1 MNPVELLRTIANTR
15 IGLAPSA
22 LHGIG
27 VFALA
32 DIPAGITDLFS
43 PAEEWPGVPR
53 TSLDALPAHARK
65 LVDTYC
71 LKDDDMVY
79 LPPRGF
85 QVVDLVL
92 FLNHSDTPNLGQ
104 MDSGNYFLTLR
115 SIAAGEELTVDYNL
129 LTTESAPTV

>member
-1 MNPVELLRTIANTR
+1 MNPDELLRNIADTR
-15 IGLAPSA
+15 IGLAPST

-32 DIPAGITDLFS
+32 DIPAGVTDLFA

-53 TSLDALPAHARK
+53 ASLDALPAHARK

-71 LKDDDMVY
+71 LKDDDTVY

-85 QVVDLVL
+85 RVVDLVL

-115 SIAAGEELTVDYNL
+115 SIAAGEELTVDYDL
-129 LTTESAPTV
+129 LTTESVPTV

>member
-1 MNPVELLRTIANTR
+1 MSWRKFQFDEHAIDCAHESFTY
-15 IGLAPSA
+15 
-22 LHGIG
+22 GIG

-92 FLNHSDTPNLGQ
+92 FLNHSDTPNLCQ
-104 MDSGNYFLTLR
+104 MDGGNYFLTLR
-115 SIAAGEELTVDYNL
+115 SIDSGEELTVDYNL